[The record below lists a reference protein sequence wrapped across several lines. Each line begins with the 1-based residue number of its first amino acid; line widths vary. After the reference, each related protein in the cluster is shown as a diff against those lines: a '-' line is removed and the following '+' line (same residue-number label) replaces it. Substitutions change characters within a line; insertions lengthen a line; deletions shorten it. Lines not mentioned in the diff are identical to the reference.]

1 MTDDE
6 QMKEKAIISIQSCI
20 RGYLQR
26 RHSLKLKHKP
36 LTYETAAI
44 LIQKSYRG
52 FRFRKFFHLYKQ
64 RLNMQMLCFLQQ
76 IELINNDFFTKVVRT
91 NYCVPFKSIESTTNN
106 HINNKQ
112 SNKLFQHL
120 FPPPPPLPLP
130 STCEIFSPL
139 LSRHSDSSN
148 PARLPIN
155 TSSIPV
161 PPPLPSALSFPLR
174 SSPSR
179 HQLILTSS
187 SPTSSGSKF
196 AQVRDIF
203 ARAETAST
211 PVITHHSIPIKNS
224 IPSNITSS
232 HIIPSIEQTSNS
244 KSITVLNAVQ
254 EYQRQHI
261 NIHQPVSKRFIQL
274 GNNPISNVNRSPNIG
289 GLRSRGIGHIN
300 FNNNNKLQ
308 NKQNLPA
315 YVTSSPQQQSKSI
328 TRVI

>member
-6 QMKEKAIISIQSCI
+6 QMKEQAAICIQSYI
-20 RGYLQR
+20 RGYLER
-26 RHSLKLKHKP
+26 LHSRQLKRKP

-44 LIQKSYRG
+44 IIQKSYRG
-52 FRFRKFFHLYKQ
+52 FHFRKTFQIYKQ
-64 RLNMQMLCFLQQ
+64 RLNIQMLCFIQQ
-76 IELINNDFFTKVVRT
+76 IELISNDFFTKIVRT
-91 NYCVPFKSIESTTNN
+91 NYCVPLKSIESTTTNSHNN
-106 HINNKQ
+106 HKQ

-211 PVITHHSIPIKNS
+211 PVITHHSIPIKNP
-224 IPSNITSS
+224 IL
-232 HIIPSIEQTSNS
+232 SIEQTSNS
-244 KSITVLNAVQ
+244 KSVTVLNAVQ